1 MEIFVIFKKPI
12 IPLVISIILAIYI
25 STGENKIFAI
35 FLLVLFIGILIG
47 TRSPKKNL
55 IIYIIAFTIFF
66 GYSTLKINF
75 LKHYGINNDG
85 QNIQIEGEITAINV
99 INRDYVSV
107 IVKEKGLFSPKLKV
121 KIYNYYDNIYPGMR
135 IKGSGLFLKAKKKTN
150 IGGYNEENY
159 MYSNN
164 IYGKTYI
171 YANKCEIEKNKSI
184 RFMLG
189 KLYNDI
195 KIKSIGMLGSY
206 KGNILAG
213 MLIGA
218 KESIDEQTV
227 NIFRVSGLSHTM
239 AVSGSH
245 VMYILIPLLFIFS
258 KMRLRRRQYYP
269 VIGLILILFAIL
281 TCLKP
286 SVLRATITAL
296 ILLSA
301 DYFYEQYD
309 SLNSLSLSAIIL
321 LILNPLYIFDA
332 GFILSYS
339 CVAAILIL
347 YNPLLSLFKNN
358 KYIGALILSLS
369 VQLGIIFISAK
380 IFYTFYTFSLLVN
393 IIVLPIRMVLTILGW
408 LMYFFTLFLKP
419 IATILA
425 IVVSTMLDY
434 ILITAK
440 FFSQFNISSISL
452 KYISPIV
459 ILIYYV
465 TLVLFLYSKKKKIV
479 LVGILLI
486 VLSISIP
493 KIFSPKLNIVFFDV
507 GQGDCS
513 LIQIKHYDI
522 LIDCGQYAPTNS
534 ISNYTGD
541 IIDYIFITHSHIDHL
556 GGIYSIINRFN
567 VKCVILPDVIDKGF
581 DDLVK
586 LCKKKNIEVI
596 RTDFSDVYN
605 IDKLRIT
612 ILNPTKSKYDIINN
626 TSIVFIA
633 HYDKLNMLFTGDCE
647 KQIEDNILKKDINIS
662 CDILKVA
669 HHGSDTSTTTAF
681 YEKVQPK
688 IAIISVG
695 YNKYGHPSQKTLE
708 KLKRYYRTDIFGAI
722 IIQYKRDMLFVETG
736 IK

>member
-12 IPLVISIILAIYI
+12 IPLIISIILAIYI
-25 STGENKIFAI
+25 ATGENRIFAI
-35 FLLVLFIGILIG
+35 FLLILFIGILIG
-47 TRSPKKNL
+47 SKLTKNT
-55 IIYIIAFTIFF
+55 IILYIMVFIIFF
-66 GYSTLKINF
+66 GYSTLKLNL
-75 LKHYGINNDG
+75 LKHYNENNNG
-85 QNIQIEGEITAINV
+85 KNIQIEGEITSINL
-99 INRDYVSV
+99 INSDYISL
-107 IVKEKGLFSPKLKV
+107 IIKEKGLFTPKLKV
-121 KIYNYYDNIYPGMR
+121 KIYDYNNQVYPGMK
-135 IKGSGLFLKAKKKTN
+135 IKGEGLFLKAKRKTN
-150 IGGYNEENY
+150 IGGYDEENY

-164 IYGKTYI
+164 IYGKAYI
-171 YANKCEIEKNKSI
+171 YANKCEIVKNKGI
-184 RFMLG
+184 RFILG
-189 KLYNDI
+189 TLYNDI
-195 KIKSIGMLGSY
+195 KIKSVKMLGWY

-218 KESIDEQTV
+218 KENIDEKTV
-227 NIFRVSGLSHTM
+227 EIFRISGLSHTM

-258 KMRLRRRQYYP
+258 KTRLRRRQYYP
-269 VIGLILILFAIL
+269 IIALILILFATL

-309 SLNSLSLSAIIL
+309 SINSLSLSAIIL
-321 LILNPLYIFDA
+321 LILNPLYIYDV

-339 CVAAILIL
+339 CVAAILLL
-347 YNPLLSLFKNN
+347 YNPLLSFFKNK
-358 KYIGALILSLS
+358 KYIGALVLSLS
-369 VQLGIIFISAK
+369 VQLGIIFINAK

-408 LMYFFTLFLKP
+408 VMYFLSFFLKS
-419 IATILA
+419 IANIFS

-440 FFSQFNISSISL
+440 FFSQFNISAISL

-465 TLVLFLYSKKKKIV
+465 TLILFLYSKKKKIL
-479 LVGILLI
+479 LVGVLLMI
-486 VLSISIP
+486 FIIFIP
-493 KIFSPKLNIVFFDV
+493 RVFAPKLNVVFFDV

-513 LIQIKHYDI
+513 LIQIKKYDI
-522 LIDCGQYAPTNS
+522 LIDCGKYAPTNS

-567 VKCVILPDVIDKGF
+567 VKHVILPNVIDEGF

-586 LCKKKNIEVI
+586 LCKEKNIEI
-596 RTDFSDVYN
+596 RKTNFNDIYN
-605 IDKLRIT
+605 IDELSIT
-612 ILNPTKSKYDIINN
+612 ILNPTKQKYDIINN

-647 KQIEDNILKKDINIS
+647 KQVEYDILKKNMNIS

-669 HHGSDTSTTTAF
+669 HHGSDTSTTTEF
-681 YEKVQPK
+681 YNKVKPK

-695 YNKYGHPSQKTLE
+695 YNKYGQPSQKTLE